1 MRERVGVSSFFP
13 STDRL
18 WPTSLLLSHRHRV
31 RPAALLRLFLE
42 ILLPLPLVG
51 VVVENMKGGALPEV
65 FLFFFRRPGQKFHCR
80 RDRRSASSL
89 QPQAVVRATQL
100 ACAERRLYVKDAL
113 QTLPAV
119 PEGVR
124 APLVFAQFLTT
135 DGGPGLYSDRV
146 GTIPSLKRH
155 SLSCPRRWPLSR
167 KGVCPVRVHL
177 PVLALTVS
185 ALLAACG
192 ASTPQ
197 AASSTE
203 ASPAASA
210 AAFSALAV
218 SWPVLRSGAAG
229 SSVESLQYLLRAQ
242 GQNISVDGQFGSGTE
257 AAVRNVQQAKG
268 LSADGVVG
276 EQTWQAIIVT
286 VQEGSVGDA
295 VRAVQKRLGIS
306 VDGQFGSGT
315 RSAVVNFQSGRGLS
329 ADGVVGPN
337 TWRELVGSSGG
348 TTPPSTTRA
357 GLAAQIQG
365 NSRVRLA
372 TVLPSGVRD
381 SADPASNIRDTA
393 NGGAARRSS
402 YEGAPGG
409 TVLLDTRM
417 LQGMLN
423 VAGPYTYSVSAIAG
437 GSHSSNSR
445 HYAGLAFDV
454 NVING
459 VGVSSSNAAFRNF
472 MQACRNA
479 GATEVLG
486 PGDAGHSGHVH
497 CAWPR

>member
-1 MRERVGVSSFFP
+1 M
-13 STDRL
+13 
-18 WPTSLLLSHRHRV
+18 
-31 RPAALLRLFLE
+31 
-42 ILLPLPLVG
+42 
-51 VVVENMKGGALPEV
+51 
-65 FLFFFRRPGQKFHCR
+65 
-80 RDRRSASSL
+80 
-89 QPQAVVRATQL
+89 
-100 ACAERRLYVKDAL
+100 
-113 QTLPAV
+113 
-119 PEGVR
+119 
-124 APLVFAQFLTT
+124 
-135 DGGPGLYSDRV
+135 
-146 GTIPSLKRH
+146 
-155 SLSCPRRWPLSR
+155 
-167 KGVCPVRVHL
+167 RVHL
-177 PVLALTVS
+177 PVLGFTVS

-192 ASTPQ
+192 ATPPVTPL
-197 AASSTE
+197 AADS
-203 ASPAASA
+203 SA
-210 AAFSALAV
+210 ATSTVTFSALAV
-218 SWPVLRSGAAG
+218 SWPVLRSGATG
-229 SSVESLQYLLRAQ
+229 SSVETLQYLLRAQ
-242 GQNISVDGQFGSGTE
+242 GQSISVDGQFGSGTDT
-257 AAVRNVQQAKG
+257 AVRNVQRAKG
-268 LSADGVVG
+268 LSADGIVG
-276 EQTWQAIIVT
+276 EQTWQAIVVT
-286 VQEGSVGDA
+286 VREGSTGDA
-295 VRAVQKRLGIS
+295 VRAVQKRLGLS

-315 RSAVVNFQSGRGLS
+315 RNAVINFQNSRGLT
-329 ADGVVGPN
+329 ADGVVGTN
-337 TWRELVGSSGG
+337 TWRELVGNSGSG

-365 NSRVRLA
+365 NSRIRLA

-437 GSHSSNSR
+437 GSHSANSR

-459 VGVSSSNAAFRNF
+459 VGVSSSNTAFRNF